1 MDTIV
6 IVLIFIIII
15 LLYSLYYFSK
25 KSSTNIKG
33 TLYDLNKSNTSIS
46 SDSLTN
52 PSTNRFSYSAW
63 VYVNTWN
70 KNSDKLI
77 YSSGVSTSPI
87 VSLTLGKT
95 TPDLKAVVEGNSSIT
110 ITNNFPIQKW
120 VHIVIS
126 VDSNV
131 ADCYLDGK
139 LVVSRQLATVQAIP
153 ATYNINFGTF
163 DAYLTGL
170 EYISKPLNPQE
181 VWSKYMAGN
190 GYSGGKY
197 GVDLSIKKD
206 DSVISQV
213 SY

>member
-6 IVLIFIIII
+6 IVLIVIIII

-25 KSSTNIKG
+25 KSSGNVKDK
-33 TLYDLNKSNTSIS
+33 LYNLNNGNSSIS
-46 SDSLTN
+46 SSELTRPN
-52 PSTNRFSYSAW
+52 SYRFSYCAW

-70 KNSDKLI
+70 KNSNKLI
-77 YSSGVSTSPI
+77 YYSGDSINPI
-87 VSLTLGKT
+87 ISLTLGT
-95 TPDLKAVVEGNSSIT
+95 TSPDLKAIVRGNSSIT

-120 VHIVIS
+120 VHLVIS

-139 LVVSRQLATVQAIP
+139 LVVSRQLATTPTMP
-153 ATYNINFGTF
+153 AAYSINFGNF
-163 DAYLTGL
+163 DAYLTGF

-197 GVDLSIKKD
+197 GIDLSIKKD
-206 DSVISQV
+206 DLVISQIT
-213 SY
+213 Y

>member
-6 IVLIFIIII
+6 IVLIFIIIV
-15 LLYSLYYFSK
+15 LLYSLYYFS

-33 TLYDLNKSNTSIS
+33 TLYNLNNSNTSIS
-46 SDSLTN
+46 SDALPNS
-52 PSTNRFSYSAW
+52 STNRFSYGAW

-70 KNSDKLI
+70 KNSNKLI
-77 YSSGVSTSPI
+77 YFSGASTNPI
-87 VSLTLGKT
+87 VSLTLGTT
-95 TPDLKAVVEGNSSIT
+95 TPDLKAVVEGNPSIA

-139 LVVSRQLATVQAIP
+139 LVVSRQLATVQPIP
-153 ATYNINFGTF
+153 ATYSINFGTF

-170 EYISKPLNPQE
+170 EYIPKPLNPQE
-181 VWSKYMAGN
+181 VWYKYMAGN

-206 DSVISQV
+206 DSVISQI